1 MMADR
6 TARAALVL
14 AAAAAA
20 WSGTPSFAGAEAAA
34 SATSFEVE
42 VPEGTARLAHAAGL
56 DPATDAWRLLPDLT
70 RRLHASYGERTAARM
85 TPQLAAYF
93 AGASLAAPRPSS
105 AAVADADGTAPVL
118 LVPAE
123 PHVPASV
130 PAPGPVPASAGD
142 RVSRVI
148 RPR

>member
-1 MMADR
+1 MAPRGKGMMADR

-14 AAAAAA
+14 AAAA

-42 VPEGTARLAHAAGL
+42 VPEGTPRLAHAAGL

-85 TPQLAAYF
+85 TAQLDPH
-93 AGASLAAPRPSS
+93 LARAH
-105 AAVADADGTAPVL
+105 TA
-118 LVPAE
+118 
-123 PHVPASV
+123 
-130 PAPGPVPASAGD
+130 
-142 RVSRVI
+142 
-148 RPR
+148 

>member
-1 MMADR
+1 MAPRGKGMMGDP

-42 VPEGTARLAHAAGL
+42 VPEGTARLPTAAGL

-93 AGASLAAPRPSS
+93 AGASLAAPRPSP
-105 AAVADADGTAPVL
+105 AAVADEDGTPPVL

-123 PHVPASV
+123 PHVSAPAAA
-130 PAPGPVPASAGD
+130 PAPEAAILAGAG
-142 RVSRVI
+142 
-148 RPR
+148 